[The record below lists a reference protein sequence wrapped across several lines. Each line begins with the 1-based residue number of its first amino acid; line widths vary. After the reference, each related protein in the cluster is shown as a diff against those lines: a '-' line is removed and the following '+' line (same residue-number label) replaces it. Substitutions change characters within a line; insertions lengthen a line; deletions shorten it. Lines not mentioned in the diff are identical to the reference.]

1 MPNNVNSQTQQTELN
16 KHNIANIK
24 QYQTKFY

>member
-1 MPNNVNSQTQQTELN
+1 MSIVVNTVNRIEQTL
-16 KHNIANIK
+16 ANIK